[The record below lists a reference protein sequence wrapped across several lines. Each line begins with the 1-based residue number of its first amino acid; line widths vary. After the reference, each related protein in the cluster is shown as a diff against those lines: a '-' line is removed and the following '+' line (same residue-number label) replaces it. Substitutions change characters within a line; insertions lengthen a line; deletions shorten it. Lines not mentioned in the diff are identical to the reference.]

1 MTLRIEDWQY
11 SDEGLANGI
20 RVAKQGGR
28 PNIDEGSTEELRLI
42 RLLRLVERS
51 AYEAGRADVR
61 NRIKSAL
68 GIVP

>member
-11 SDEGLANGI
+11 SDESLANGI

-28 PNIDEGSTEELRLI
+28 LNIDEGSTEELRLI
-42 RLLRLVERS
+42 RLIRTIELS
-51 AYEAGRADVR
+51 AYGAGRADVR